1 MTQHSRRA
9 VLIGGGAAFL
19 ALGAGVGLVAAGR
32 DPGFEQTFLTVDE
45 MKATGGLIVDIRT
58 PPEWA
63 ETGVIDDAVLLTF
76 TGPDRFLD
84 QLAPALA
91 DGRDLILVCRSGNR
105 TRAAAQAIQGRI
117 PNRIVSIEGGMKRVI
132 ASGYRTVPAG

>member
-1 MTQHSRRA
+1 MTQTTRRG
-9 VLIGGGAAFL
+9 LMIGAGAAIL
-19 ALGAGVGLVAAGR
+19 AAAAGVSLMAGGKA
-32 DPGFEQTFLTVDE
+32 GFEQTFLTVDQ

-76 TGPDRFLD
+76 TDPDRFLA

-117 PNRIVSIEGGMKRVI
+117 PNRIVSIDGGMKRVI
-132 ASGYRTVPAG
+132 ASGYRPVPAS